1 MWTIIIAVLLSIF
14 GIVFLLS
21 AIIMSMNLGRMR
33 TARGKTLLKRR
44 RRNTVI
50 LTAVAFIAAITVAL
64 VGFLPG
70 YYQGQLAGD
79 AGYDLAGTYKTTLD
93 AAGAAKA
100 YLYLPSAVF
109 AEHGCVSVRN
119 ERGEWFEYEQ
129 TENSEGE
136 ISYRWVNRGKKTV
149 KYQRLELDEENTM
162 ILQLGLDGRLYA
174 DGTFP
179 YMHYDHIR
187 RDYKGKLED
196 GVSDFFCHDNTLF
209 FVTDEQELYAL
220 GLNVYGQMGD
230 SSNKNKTS
238 PTFIRSDIVSVAT
251 CATHTLMVDI
261 FGNLYAT
268 GDNSDSAL
276 GDGTMNDVNAP
287 MKIMGGVDSAAVG
300 NFFSVILAQNGD
312 VYTCGRNTG
321 GQGGNGTK
329 NGTAT
334 PEKIAEGAIKVVAGD
349 TGAAYMT
356 AEGKVYAW
364 GVNNK
369 NCLSLDTAE
378 FFNTPTLIAD
388 NAYDIAMTGDSLVI
402 LDRSRNVLVTGA
414 LRQNQVKLTDTILSM
429 NGDVPEEYI
438 SPVSKEEKPDINEL
452 GQEEKK

>member
-1 MWTIIIAVLLSIF
+1 MWMIILAVLLCIF

-21 AIIMSMNLGRMR
+21 AVIMSMNLGRMR
-33 TARGKTLLKRR
+33 TPRGKKLLKRR
-44 RRNTVI
+44 RRNTAI
-50 LTAVAFIAAITVAL
+50 LSVLAFGTAIALFVVT
-64 VGFLPG
+64 FLPG
-70 YYQGQLAGD
+70 HYQRQLAGD

-93 AAGAAKA
+93 ATGAEKA

-109 AEHGCVSVRN
+109 AENGNVSVRN

-136 ISYRWVNRGKKTV
+136 ITYRWVNRGKKTV
-149 KYQRLELDEENTM
+149 KYQRLDLGEESVMT
-162 ILQLGLDGRLYA
+162 LQLGVDGRFYA
-174 DGTFP
+174 DGAFP
-179 YMHYDHIR
+179 YMTYDNGR
-187 RDYKGKLED
+187 REYKGKLED
-196 GVSDFFCHDNTLF
+196 KVSDFFCHDNTLF
-209 FVTDEQELYAL
+209 YVTDEQELYAL

-238 PTFIRSDIVSVAT
+238 PTFIRSDIVGVAT
-251 CATHTLMVDI
+251 CGTHTLMVDI

-321 GQGGNGTK
+321 GQCGNGSK

-334 PEKIAEGAIKVVAGD
+334 PSKIAEKAIKVVAGE

-364 GVNNK
+364 GVNDSS
-369 NCLSLDTAE
+369 CLSLDEAE
-378 FFNTPTLIAD
+378 YFNTPTLVAE
-388 NAYDIAMTGDSLVI
+388 NAYDIAMTKDSLII
-402 LDRSRNVLVTGA
+402 LDRERNVLVTGA
-414 LRQNQVKLTDTILSM
+414 LRQNTGKLTDTILSM
-429 NGDVPEEYI
+429 GAEVPEDYI
-438 SPVSKEEKPDINEL
+438 SPVEKEEKPDINEL
-452 GQEEKK
+452 GKE

>member
-1 MWTIIIAVLLSIF
+1 MWTIIFVVLASIF

-21 AIIMSMNLGRMR
+21 AVIMSMNLKR
-33 TARGKTLLKRR
+33 TRTPRGKTLLKRR
-44 RRNTVI
+44 RRNTVL
-50 LTAVAFIAAITVAL
+50 LTVISFGTAIAVAV
-64 VGFLPG
+64 VGFLPDH
-70 YYQGQLAGD
+70 YQGQLSGD

-93 AAGAAKA
+93 ASGAEKS

-109 AEHGCVSVRN
+109 ADDGNVSVRN
-119 ERGEWFEYEQ
+119 ERGEWFVYEQ

-149 KYQRLELDEENTM
+149 KYQNLTLGEETVM
-162 ILQLGLDGRLYA
+162 TLQLGLDGRFYA
-174 DGTFP
+174 DGSFP
-179 YMHYDHIR
+179 YMSYDNDR
-187 RDYKGKLED
+187 KEYEGRLESK
-196 GVSDFFCHDNTLF
+196 VSDFFCHGNTLF
-209 FVTDEQELYAL
+209 YITDEQDLYAM

-238 PTFIRSDIVSVAT
+238 PTFIRSDIVSVSS
-251 CATHTLMVDI
+251 CETHTMMVDI

-276 GDGTMNDVNAP
+276 GDGTMNDVNSP

-321 GQGGNGTK
+321 GQCGNGSK

-334 PEKIAEGAIKVVAGD
+334 PSKIAENAIKIVAGN

-364 GVNNK
+364 GVNDSH
-369 NCLSLDTAE
+369 CLSLDDAE
-378 FFNTPTLIAD
+378 FFNTPTLVAE
-388 NAYDIAMTGDSLVI
+388 NAYDIAMTKDSLII
-402 LDRSRNVLVTGA
+402 LDRERNVLVTGA
-414 LRQNQVKLTDTILSM
+414 LRQNTGKLTDTILSM
-429 NGDVPEEYI
+429 GAEVPEDYV
-438 SPVSKEEKPDINEL
+438 SPVEKEEKPDINEL
-452 GQEEKK
+452 GKEEK